1 MRKIIASRLLE
12 SKTQIP
18 HIYVSADAD
27 LDALLSLR
35 KELKSEDVSKF
46 TNIMIC
52 LQSLYTDT
60 AFHTYW
66 QIALSVNDFVIKAA
80 ALALRS
86 VPEANSYWDP
96 KLEDVIFN
104 NSVDIAVAVATPKGL
119 LTPIIKVCAL
129 AVHRLWT

>member
-1 MRKIIASRLLE
+1 M
-12 SKTQIP
+12 
-18 HIYVSADAD
+18 
-27 LDALLSLR
+27 
-35 KELKSEDVSKF
+35 
-46 TNIMIC
+46 
-52 LQSLYTDT
+52 
-60 AFHTYW
+60 
-66 QIALSVNDFVIKAA
+66 NDFVIKAA

-129 AVHRLWT
+129 AVHRL